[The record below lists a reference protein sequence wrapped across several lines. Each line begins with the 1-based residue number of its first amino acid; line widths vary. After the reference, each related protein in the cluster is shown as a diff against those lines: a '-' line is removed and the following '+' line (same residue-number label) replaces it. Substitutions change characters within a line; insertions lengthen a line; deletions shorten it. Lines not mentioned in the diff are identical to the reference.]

1 MDNKTISTII
11 KGGLLIVAVAGGT
24 YFYMDYSEKYPTTDD
39 AYVNADL
46 LYIAPKVSG
55 YVTEV
60 SVTNNQFVHKG
71 DTLFKI
77 ETNDYSIQLSQEQQ
91 AQKYAEEQL
100 ANAKTQISTA
110 NANLENAKVNYNTLS
125 DQLNRYTKMQSVN
138 ATSLDTLQKYQTQF
152 AQAKATLEQNKNN
165 LAAAKIQVAAA
176 TAKVLQAQASVQNA
190 KNHVGYTDIIAP
202 ADGYVSNL
210 SLVRGQYVSSGQQ
223 LFGLIDSNNWW
234 VDANY
239 KENEIER
246 VKIGQPVDVTLDM
259 YKHAHYQGIVQSI
272 SYASG
277 STFSLMPAQNATGN
291 WVKVTQRFT
300 IRIKVQNNTQ
310 FPLRVGASAYTKINT
325 TK

>member
-1 MDNKTISTII
+1 MI
-11 KGGLLIVAVAGGT
+11 KGGLLIVIAIVST
-24 YFYMDYSEKYPTTDD
+24 YFYMDYSEKYPTTED

-55 YVTEV
+55 YVTGV

-77 ETNDYSIQLSQEQQ
+77 ETDDYSVQLSQEQQ

-110 NANLENAKVNYNTLS
+110 NANLENAKVNYNALS

-138 ATSLDTLQKYQTQF
+138 AASLDTLQKYQTQF

-165 LAAAKIQVAAA
+165 LVAAKIQVAAA

-202 ADGYVSNL
+202 SDGYVSNL

-234 VDANY
+234 IDANY
-239 KENEIER
+239 KETEIEQ
-246 VKIGQPVDVTLDM
+246 VKIGQPVDITLDI
-259 YKHAHYQGIVQSI
+259 YKHVHYKGIVQSI

-300 IRIKVQNNTQ
+300 IRVQVQNSAQ
-310 FPLRVGASAYTKINT
+310 FPLRVGASARAKINT
-325 TK
+325 SL

>member
-1 MDNKTISTII
+1 MI
-11 KGGLLIVAVAGGT
+11 KGGLLIVIASVGT
-24 YFYMDYSEKYPTTDD
+24 DFYMRYSEKYPTTDD

-46 LYIAPKVSG
+46 LYVAPKVSG

-60 SVTNNQFVHKG
+60 LVANNQFVHKG

-77 ETNDYSIQLSQEQQ
+77 ETDDYSVQLSQEQQ

-110 NANLENAKVNYNTLS
+110 NANLENAKVNYNALS

-138 ATSLDTLQKYQTQF
+138 AASLDTLQKYQTQF

-165 LAAAKIQVAAA
+165 LVAAKIQVAAA

-202 ADGYVSNL
+202 SDGYVSNL

-234 VDANY
+234 IDANY
-239 KENEIER
+239 KETEIER
-246 VKIGQPVDVTLDM
+246 VKIGQPVDITLDI
-259 YKHAHYQGIVQSI
+259 YKHVHYKGIVQSI

-300 IRIKVQNNTQ
+300 IRVQVQNSAQ
-310 FPLRVGASAYTKINT
+310 FPLRVGASAHAKINT
-325 TK
+325 SL

>member
-1 MDNKTISTII
+1 MI
-11 KGGLLIVAVAGGT
+11 KGGLLIVIASVGT
-24 YFYMDYSEKYPTTDD
+24 DFYMRYSEKYPTTDD

-46 LYIAPKVSG
+46 LYVAPKVSG

-60 SVTNNQFVHKG
+60 LVANNQFVHKG

-77 ETNDYSIQLSQEQQ
+77 ETDDYSVQLFQEQQ

-110 NANLENAKVNYNTLS
+110 NANLENAKVNYNALS

-138 ATSLDTLQKYQTQF
+138 AASLDTLQKYQTQF

-165 LAAAKIQVAAA
+165 LVAAKIQVAAA

-202 ADGYVSNL
+202 SDGYVSNL

-234 VDANY
+234 IDANY
-239 KENEIER
+239 KETEIER
-246 VKIGQPVDVTLDM
+246 VKIGQPVDITLDI
-259 YKHAHYQGIVQSI
+259 YKHVHYKGIVQSI

-300 IRIKVQNNTQ
+300 IRVQVQNSAQ
-310 FPLRVGASAYTKINT
+310 FPLRVGASAHAKINT
-325 TK
+325 SL

>member
-1 MDNKTISTII
+1 MNKKAILTMI
-11 KGGLLIVAVAGGT
+11 KGGLLIVIASVGT
-24 YFYMDYSEKYPTTDD
+24 DFYMRYSEKYPTTDD

-46 LYIAPKVSG
+46 LYVAPKVSG

-60 SVTNNQFVHKG
+60 LVANNQFVHKG

-77 ETNDYSIQLSQEQQ
+77 ETDDYSVQLSQEQQ

-110 NANLENAKVNYNTLS
+110 NANLENAKVNYNALS

-138 ATSLDTLQKYQTQF
+138 AASLDTLQKYQTQF

-165 LAAAKIQVAAA
+165 LVAAKIQVAAA

-202 ADGYVSNL
+202 SDGYVSNL

-234 VDANY
+234 IDANY
-239 KENEIER
+239 KETEIER
-246 VKIGQPVDVTLDM
+246 VKIGQPVDITLDI
-259 YKHAHYQGIVQSI
+259 YKHVHYKGIVQSI

-300 IRIKVQNNTQ
+300 IRVQVQNSAQ
-310 FPLRVGASAYTKINT
+310 FPLRVGASAHAKINT
-325 TK
+325 SL

>member
-1 MDNKTISTII
+1 MNKKTISTMI
-11 KGGLLIVAVAGGT
+11 KGGLLIVIAIVST
-24 YFYMDYSEKYPTTDD
+24 YFYMDYSEKYPTTED

-55 YVTEV
+55 YVTGV

-77 ETNDYSIQLSQEQQ
+77 ETDDYSVQLSQEQQ

-110 NANLENAKVNYNTLS
+110 NANLENAKVNYNALS

-138 ATSLDTLQKYQTQF
+138 AASLDTLQKYQTQF

-165 LAAAKIQVAAA
+165 LVAAKIQVAAA

-202 ADGYVSNL
+202 SDGYVSNL

-234 VDANY
+234 IDANY
-239 KENEIER
+239 KETEIEQ
-246 VKIGQPVDVTLDM
+246 VKIGQPVDITLDI
-259 YKHAHYQGIVQSI
+259 YKHVHYKGIVQSI

-300 IRIKVQNNTQ
+300 IRVQVQNSAQ
-310 FPLRVGASAYTKINT
+310 FPLRVGASARAKINT
-325 TK
+325 SL